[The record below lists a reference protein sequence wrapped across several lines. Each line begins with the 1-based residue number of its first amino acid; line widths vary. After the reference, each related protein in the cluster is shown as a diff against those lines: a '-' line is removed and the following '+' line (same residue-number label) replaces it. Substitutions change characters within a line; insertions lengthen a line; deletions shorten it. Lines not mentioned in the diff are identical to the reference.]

1 MMEETYREIE
11 LGAAGI
17 AYIRECLEAGKTF
30 ARLLLQTHDLNMGK
44 AVTKLPASVDDEAAK
59 DFDSGGKLPELYPRT
74 TNLQAVPDSDFLMMP
89 EINRFLSESS
99 ANICILEDSL
109 ANPTDPFLQSVKTR
123 YSAFQDEVYH
133 LICQPDNNSDT
144 ISKTLRQAHSWLTIG
159 ALTSAPEEMGVCAQ
173 LGELKLS
180 SLTTLAQKAQEIIV
194 GAYDGE
200 GYVIWTANN

>member
-1 MMEETYREIE
+1 MEIYKDIE
-11 LGAAGI
+11 LGAAGLV
-17 AYIRECLEAGKTF
+17 YVRECLEAGKTF
-30 ARLLLQTHDLNMGK
+30 SRLLLKTHDLNTGT
-44 AVTKLPASVDDEAAK
+44 AVTKLPAGIEEAAAK

-74 TNLQAVPDSDFLMMP
+74 SNLQAVPDSDFLLIP
-89 EINRFLSESS
+89 EVNRFLSESS

-159 ALTSAPEEMGVCAQ
+159 ALTSTPQETGICGQ
-173 LGELKLS
+173 RGDLTLS
-180 SLTTLAQKAQEIIV
+180 NLTTMAQGTEVIIV

-200 GYVIWTANN
+200 GYVIWSKG